1 MVILNYLRTDNIS
14 DAYEALMN
22 DGAVILGGGAFLHLN
37 KSDIKL
43 AIDLSNLNLDF
54 IKDTGDEIEIGAY
67 VTLEQILLNIKLQEY
82 CGGIIYETLK
92 NTANLQIRNTATIG
106 GTVAGKYGFSD
117 VLTSLLAL
125 DAIVDLYKQGRVF
138 LEEYVEGKFDKD
150 IITKI
155 ILKKRSG
162 KAVFKSLRISSTDF
176 SVLNTAVL
184 YTDGKFRISV
194 GARPYYA
201 VLAYDSMKYL
211 NVNGVNDESIEMA
224 SNLAS
229 EEIEF
234 GNDLKGSAWY
244 RKQLCKVLVKRGIME
259 AIL

>member
-1 MVILNYLRTDNIS
+1 MVILNYLRPDNIS

-67 VTLEQILLNIKLQEY
+67 VTLEQALLNIKLQEY
-82 CGGIIYETLK
+82 CSGIIYETLK

-106 GTVAGKYGFSD
+106 GTAAGRYGFSD

-125 DAIVDLYKQGRVF
+125 DADVDLYKEGRVTF
-138 LEEYVEGKFDKD
+138 EEYVKGKFDKD

-155 ILKKRSG
+155 ILKKRNG
-162 KAVFKSLRISSTDF
+162 KAVYKNLRISSNDF

-201 VLAYDSMKYL
+201 VLAYDSMEYL

-229 EEIEF
+229 EKIEF

-244 RKQLCKVLVKRGIME
+244 RMQLCKVLVKRGIME